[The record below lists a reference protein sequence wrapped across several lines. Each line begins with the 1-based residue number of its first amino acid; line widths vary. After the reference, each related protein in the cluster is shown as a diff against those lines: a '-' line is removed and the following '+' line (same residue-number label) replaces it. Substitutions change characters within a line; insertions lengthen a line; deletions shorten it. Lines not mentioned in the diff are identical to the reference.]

1 MNREERERQRYQKA
15 AHLMN
20 KAFNKFSDAMLIMEN
35 SRQYESW
42 TSEDMEKIAKIVNTM
57 GDTLLKM
64 ARKTAE
70 RKANSWKDEETYTK
84 GEIDHQ
90 GRE

>member
-20 KAFNKFSDAMLIMEN
+20 KAFNKFYDAMLIMEN

-57 GDTLLKM
+57 GDMLLKM

-70 RKANSWKDEETYTK
+70 RKANSWKDEETYTE